1 MPEQVSPW
9 GLAAD
14 VCDRLLD
21 ELNAATKTVFEAAVE
36 NQMPV
41 GEAASL
47 MFCLAKIEA
56 GIKDA
61 ESSIGEWIGG
71 RQSEDR

>member
-1 MPEQVSPW
+1 M
-9 GLAAD
+9 AAD

-21 ELNAATKTVFEAAVE
+21 ELKAATKTVFEAAVE

-47 MFCLAKIEA
+47 MSCLAKIET

-61 ESSIGEWIGG
+61 ESGIGEWVGG
-71 RQSEDR
+71 GQSEDR